1 MSTPVSL
8 PCRSCGATDMVA
20 VLDLGVTPIANALVP
35 TERLGRTDPTY
46 PLAIAL
52 CEHCALVQLTE
63 SLPGEV
69 LFDEDYPYFSSFS
82 PHLIEHSRQHVVG
95 LVAERGLGEGSFVM
109 EVASNDGYLLQH
121 FVQQGIRAL
130 GVDPSPGP
138 AAAGNAA
145 GVPTICDFF
154 RPELARRIVAEH
166 GRADV
171 IIANNVMAHVPDL
184 NGFVEGLAICI
195 EDDGVITVENP
206 WVRDLVEHCEFDTIY
221 HEHHC
226 YFSCTAVSNL
236 AERHGLHLVD
246 VRYFPDLHGGT
257 LRWYLS
263 RTATPTEA
271 VHEHLALERE
281 IGIGTVAYF
290 REFDDRVSKVRTDLR
305 ALLEGLKADG
315 ASIAAYGAAAK
326 GATLVNVCGIGT
338 DLLDY
343 VVDRNT
349 HKQGKHIPGVHI
361 PIEPAE
367 ALLERQPDYV
377 LLLAWNFATEIA
389 NQQQEYLARGGRFI
403 VPVPTPRIL

>member
-1 MSTPVSL
+1 VPTVSL
-8 PCRSCGATDMVA
+8 PCRSCGATDLVE

-35 TERLGRTDPTY
+35 ADRLDRAESAY
-46 PLAIAL
+46 PLAVAL
-52 CEHCALVQLTE
+52 CTHCALVQLTE

-95 LVAERGLGEGSFVM
+95 LIEERGLGADSFVM

-121 FVQQGIRAL
+121 FVQRGVRAL

-154 RPELARRIVAEH
+154 RPELAREIVAEH

-184 NGFVEGLAICI
+184 NGFVEALRICVA
-195 EDDGVITVENP
+195 DDGVITVENP
-206 WVRDLVEHCEFDTIY
+206 WVRDLVEHCEFDTVY

-263 RTATPTEA
+263 PTGEPTAA
-271 VHEHLALERE
+271 VHEHLALEADL
-281 IGIGTVAYF
+281 GIGTVAYF
-290 REFDDRVSKVRTDLR
+290 REFDDRVTTVRHDLR
-305 ALLEGLKADG
+305 ALLESLKAEG
-315 ASIAAYGAAAK
+315 ATIAAYGAAAK
-326 GATLVNVCGIGT
+326 GATLVNTAGIGT
-338 DLLDY
+338 DLVDF

-361 PIEPAE
+361 PIEPTE
-367 ALLERQPDYV
+367 ALLERKPDYV
-377 LLLAWNFATEIA
+377 LLLAWNFATEIVS
-389 NQQQEYLARGGRFI
+389 QQQEYLAQGGRFI